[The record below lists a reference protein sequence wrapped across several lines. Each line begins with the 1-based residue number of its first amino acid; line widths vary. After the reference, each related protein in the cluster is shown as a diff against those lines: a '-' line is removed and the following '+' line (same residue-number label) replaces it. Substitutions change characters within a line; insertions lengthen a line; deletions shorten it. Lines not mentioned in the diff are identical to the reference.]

1 VEALKVSGEW
11 IQQFLIAQSA
21 ICKPRTSTMEP
32 RPRDG
37 ASPFLLYPAVPVAR
51 LHIVDSRHANAIRE
65 VLLDVT
71 DALGSLDLDSCDIGD
86 LQEII
91 DAAVTELDRPH
102 PSVATLGTYLN
113 SLARSLRSDPKVRTV
128 VMELDVAMREANV
141 PTNWAQ

>member
-1 VEALKVSGEW
+1 V
-11 IQQFLIAQSA
+11 
-21 ICKPRTSTMEP
+21 
-32 RPRDG
+32 
-37 ASPFLLYPAVPVAR
+37 AS
-51 LHIVDSRHANAIRE
+51 LHIVDSHHATAIRE

-91 DAAVTELDRPH
+91 DAAVAELDRPH

-141 PTNWAQ
+141 PTNWDQSA